1 MTIKTFF
8 HAIINFSRKTKEDH
22 VAAYAGQATLFILI
36 SFFPFLMFL
45 LTLIRYLPITESN
58 VMFIVDYM
66 FPSNISPIFIRI
78 VVEAYEKGS
87 ATIMSITA
95 ITALWSASRGFIALT
110 RGLNC
115 VYGIK
120 ETRGY
125 FKTRITSALYTLIFA
140 LILVITLVVLV
151 FGNRLYIWLGSVFPI
166 IKETALIIISLRAVV
181 GLTILVIFF
190 TILFLAIPNRKSKLK
205 DELPGA
211 LVAAGG
217 WMGFSYLYSFYIDN
231 MANISNTYGS
241 LAAIIFLVLWLYFCM
256 YILFIGGEV
265 NDVLSSKSLQEAL
278 KSPKKYDSRCE

>member
-1 MTIKTFF
+1 MTIKIIFHTIVNFF
-8 HAIINFSRKTKEDH
+8 RKSREDH

-58 VMFIVDYM
+58 IMIIIDYM
-66 FPSNISPIFIRI
+66 FPNNISPMFIRVI
-78 VVEAYEKGS
+78 AEAYDKGS

-95 ITALWSASRGFIALT
+95 VTALWSASRGFIALA

-125 FKTRITSALYTLIFA
+125 LKTRIASALYTLVFA
-140 LILVITLVVLV
+140 LILVITLVFLV
-151 FGNRLYIWLGSVFPI
+151 FGNRLYVWLGSVFPV
-166 IKETALIIISLRAVV
+166 IKDTALIIISLRAVV
-181 GLTILVIFF
+181 GLAILIIFF
-190 TILFLAIPNRKSKLK
+190 IILFLAIPNRKSRLT

-211 LVAAGG
+211 IVAAGG

-231 MANISNTYGS
+231 MANMSNTYGS

-256 YILFIGGEV
+256 YILFIGGEI
-265 NDVLSSKSLQEAL
+265 NDVLASKSIQDLL
-278 KSPKKYDSRCE
+278 KSPEKYEGR

>member
-1 MTIKTFF
+1 MTIKIIFHTIVNFF
-8 HAIINFSRKTKEDH
+8 RKSREDH

-58 VMFIVDYM
+58 IMIIIDYM
-66 FPSNISPIFIRI
+66 FPNNISPMFIRVI
-78 VVEAYEKGS
+78 AEAYDKGS

-95 ITALWSASRGFIALT
+95 VTALWSASRGFIALA

-125 FKTRITSALYTLIFA
+125 LKTRIASALYTLVFA
-140 LILVITLVVLV
+140 LILVITLVFLV
-151 FGNRLYIWLGSVFPI
+151 FGNRLYVWLGSVFPV
-166 IKETALIIISLRAVV
+166 IKDTALIIISLRAIV
-181 GLTILVIFF
+181 GLAILIIFF
-190 TILFLAIPNRKSKLK
+190 IILFLAIPNRKSKLM

-211 LVAAGG
+211 IVAAGG

-231 MANISNTYGS
+231 MANMSNTYGS

-256 YILFIGGEV
+256 YILFIGGEI
-265 NDVLSSKSLQEAL
+265 NDVLASKSIQDLL
-278 KSPKKYDSRCE
+278 KSPEKYEGR

>member
-1 MTIKTFF
+1 MTIKIFF
-8 HAIINFSRKTKEDH
+8 HTIVNFFRKSREDH

-58 VMFIVDYM
+58 IMIIIDYM
-66 FPSNISPIFIRI
+66 FPNNISPMFIRVI
-78 VVEAYEKGS
+78 AEAYDKGS

-95 ITALWSASRGFIALT
+95 VTALWSASRGFIALA

-125 FKTRITSALYTLIFA
+125 LKTRIASALYTLVFA
-140 LILVITLVVLV
+140 LILVITLVFLV
-151 FGNRLYIWLGSVFPI
+151 FGNRLYVWLGSVFPV
-166 IKETALIIISLRAVV
+166 IKDTALIIISLRAIV
-181 GLTILVIFF
+181 GLAILIIFF
-190 TILFLAIPNRKSKLK
+190 IILFLAIPNRKSKLM

-211 LVAAGG
+211 IVAAGG

-231 MANISNTYGS
+231 MANMSNTYGS

-256 YILFIGGEV
+256 YILFIGGEI
-265 NDVLSSKSLQEAL
+265 NDVLASKSIQDLL
-278 KSPKKYDSRCE
+278 KSPEKYEGR

>member
-1 MTIKTFF
+1 MTIKIIFHTIVNFF
-8 HAIINFSRKTKEDH
+8 RKSREDH

-58 VMFIVDYM
+58 IMIIIDYM
-66 FPSNISPIFIRI
+66 FPNNISPMFIRVI
-78 VVEAYEKGS
+78 AEAYDKGS

-95 ITALWSASRGFIALT
+95 VTALWSASRGFIALA

-125 FKTRITSALYTLIFA
+125 LKTRIASALYTLVFA
-140 LILVITLVVLV
+140 LILVITLVFLV
-151 FGNRLYIWLGSVFPI
+151 FGNRLYVWLGDVFPV
-166 IKETALIIISLRAVV
+166 IKDTALIIISLRAIV
-181 GLTILVIFF
+181 GLAILIIFF
-190 TILFLAIPNRKSKLK
+190 IILFLAIPNRKSRLT

-211 LVAAGG
+211 IVAAGG

-231 MANISNTYGS
+231 MANMSNTYGS

-256 YILFIGGEV
+256 YILFIGGEI
-265 NDVLSSKSLQEAL
+265 NDVLASKSIQDLL
-278 KSPKKYDSRCE
+278 KSPEKYEGR

>member
-1 MTIKTFF
+1 MTIKIFF
-8 HAIINFSRKTKEDH
+8 HTIVNFFRKLREDH

-45 LTLIRYLPITESN
+45 LTLIRYIPITESN
-58 VMFIVDYM
+58 IMIIIDYM
-66 FPSNISPIFIRI
+66 FPNNISPMFIRVI
-78 VVEAYEKGS
+78 AEAYDKGS

-95 ITALWSASRGFIALT
+95 VTALWSASRGFIALA

-125 FKTRITSALYTLIFA
+125 LKTRIASALYTLVFA
-140 LILVITLVVLV
+140 LILVITLVFLV
-151 FGNRLYIWLGSVFPI
+151 FGNRLYVWLGDVFPI
-166 IKETALIIISLRAVV
+166 IKDTALIIISLRAVV
-181 GLTILVIFF
+181 GLAILVIFF
-190 TILFLAIPNRKSKLK
+190 IILFLAIPNRKSRLM

-211 LVAAGG
+211 IVAAGG

-231 MANISNTYGS
+231 MANMSNTYGS

-256 YILFIGGEV
+256 YILFIGGEI
-265 NDVLSSKSLQEAL
+265 NDVLASKSIQDLL
-278 KSPKKYDSRCE
+278 KSPEKYEGR

>member
-1 MTIKTFF
+1 MTIKIIFHTIVNFF
-8 HAIINFSRKTKEDH
+8 RKLREDH

-58 VMFIVDYM
+58 IMIIIDYM
-66 FPSNISPIFIRI
+66 FPNNISPMFIRVI
-78 VVEAYEKGS
+78 AEAYDKGS

-95 ITALWSASRGFIALT
+95 FTALWSASRGFIALA

-125 FKTRITSALYTLIFA
+125 LKTRIASALYTLVFA
-140 LILVITLVVLV
+140 LILVITLVFLV
-151 FGNRLYIWLGSVFPI
+151 FGNRLYVWLGSVFPV
-166 IKETALIIISLRAVV
+166 IKDTALIIISLRAVV
-181 GLTILVIFF
+181 GLAILVIFF
-190 TILFLAIPNRKSKLK
+190 IILFLAIPNRKSKLM

-211 LVAAGG
+211 IVAAGG

-231 MANISNTYGS
+231 MANMSNTYGS

-256 YILFIGGEV
+256 YILFIGGEI
-265 NDVLSSKSLQEAL
+265 NDVLASKSIQDLL
-278 KSPKKYDSRCE
+278 KSPEKYEGR

>member
-1 MTIKTFF
+1 MTIKIFF
-8 HAIINFSRKTKEDH
+8 HTIVNFFRKSREDH

-58 VMFIVDYM
+58 IMIIIDYM
-66 FPSNISPIFIRI
+66 FPNNISPMFIRVI
-78 VVEAYEKGS
+78 AEAYDKGS

-95 ITALWSASRGFIALT
+95 VTALWSASRGFIALA

-125 FKTRITSALYTLIFA
+125 LKTRIASALYTLVFA
-140 LILVITLVVLV
+140 LILVITLVFLV
-151 FGNRLYIWLGSVFPI
+151 FGNRLYVWLGSVFPV
-166 IKETALIIISLRAVV
+166 IKDTALIIISLRAIV
-181 GLTILVIFF
+181 GLAILIIFF
-190 TILFLAIPNRKSKLK
+190 IILFLAIPNRKSRLT

-211 LVAAGG
+211 IVAAGG

-231 MANISNTYGS
+231 MANMSNTYGS

-256 YILFIGGEV
+256 YILFIGGEI
-265 NDVLSSKSLQEAL
+265 NDVLASKSIQDLL
-278 KSPKKYDSRCE
+278 KSPEKYEGR

>member
-1 MTIKTFF
+1 MNIKNIFNV
-8 HAIINFSRKTKEDH
+8 ILNFSRKTKEDH

-45 LTLIRYLPITESN
+45 LTLIKYLPITESN
-58 VMFIVDYM
+58 VMFVADYM
-66 FPSNISPIFIRI
+66 LPSNLSPIFIRI

-125 FKTRITSALYTLIFA
+125 IKTRIISALYTLVFA

-151 FGNRLYIWLGSVFPI
+151 FGNRLYLWLGSIFPI
-166 IKETALIIISLRAVV
+166 IRETALIIISLRAVV
-181 GLTILVIFF
+181 GLAILVIFF
-190 TILFLAIPNRKSKLK
+190 LILFLAIPNRKGKLVE
-205 DELPGA
+205 ELPGA

-231 MANISNTYGS
+231 MASMSNTYGS

-256 YILFIGGEV
+256 YILFIGGEI
-265 NDVLSSKSLQEAL
+265 NDVLASKSIQKAL
-278 KSPKKYDSRCE
+278 KSPHKYDGRRE

>member
-8 HAIINFSRKTKEDH
+8 YTIINFSRKAKEDH

-58 VMFIVDYM
+58 ILLVIDYM
-66 FPSNISPIFIRI
+66 FPNNISPIFIRVI
-78 VVEAYEKGS
+78 AEAYEKGT

-125 FKTRITSALYTLIFA
+125 FKSRITSALYTLVFA
-140 LILVITLVVLV
+140 LILAITLVVLV

-166 IKETALIIISLRAVV
+166 IKGTALIIISLRAVV

-190 TILFLAIPNRKSKLK
+190 TILFIAIPNRKGKVK
-205 DELPGA
+205 EELPGA

-231 MANISNTYGS
+231 MANMSNTYGS
-241 LAAIIFLVLWLYFCM
+241 LAAVIFLVLWLYFCM

-265 NDVLSSKSLQEAL
+265 NDVLASKSLQESL
-278 KSPKKYDSRCE
+278 KSPQKYDGR

>member
-1 MTIKTFF
+1 MTIKIIFHTIVNFF
-8 HAIINFSRKTKEDH
+8 RKSREDH

-58 VMFIVDYM
+58 IMIIIDYM
-66 FPSNISPIFIRI
+66 FPNNISPMFIRVI
-78 VVEAYEKGS
+78 AEAYDKGS

-95 ITALWSASRGFIALT
+95 VTALWSASRGFIALA

-125 FKTRITSALYTLIFA
+125 LKTRIASALYTLVFA
-140 LILVITLVVLV
+140 LILVITLVFLV
-151 FGNRLYIWLGSVFPI
+151 FGNRLYVWLGDVFPI
-166 IKETALIIISLRAVV
+166 IKDTALIIISLRAVV
-181 GLTILVIFF
+181 GLAILVIFF
-190 TILFLAIPNRKSKLK
+190 IILFLAIPNRKSKLT

-211 LVAAGG
+211 IVAAGG

-231 MANISNTYGS
+231 MANMSNTYGS

-256 YILFIGGEV
+256 YILFIGGEI
-265 NDVLSSKSLQEAL
+265 NDVLASKSIQDLL
-278 KSPKKYDSRCE
+278 KSPEKYEGR

>member
-8 HAIINFSRKTKEDH
+8 YTIINFSRKAKEDH

-58 VMFIVDYM
+58 ILLVIDYM
-66 FPSNISPIFIRI
+66 FPNNISPIFIRVI
-78 VVEAYEKGS
+78 AEAYEKGT

-125 FKTRITSALYTLIFA
+125 FKSRITSALYTLVFA
-140 LILVITLVVLV
+140 LILAITLVVLV

-190 TILFLAIPNRKSKLK
+190 TILFIAIPNRKGKVK
-205 DELPGA
+205 EELPGA

-231 MANISNTYGS
+231 MANMSNTYGS
-241 LAAIIFLVLWLYFCM
+241 LAAVIFLVLWLYFCM

-265 NDVLSSKSLQEAL
+265 NDVLASKSLQESL
-278 KSPKKYDSRCE
+278 KSPQKYDGR

>member
-1 MTIKTFF
+1 MTIKIIFHTIVNFF
-8 HAIINFSRKTKEDH
+8 RKSREDH

-58 VMFIVDYM
+58 IMIIIDYM
-66 FPSNISPIFIRI
+66 FPNNISPMFIRVI
-78 VVEAYEKGS
+78 AEAYDKGS

-95 ITALWSASRGFIALT
+95 VTALWSASRGFIALA

-125 FKTRITSALYTLIFA
+125 LKTRIASALYTLVFA
-140 LILVITLVVLV
+140 LILVITLVFLV
-151 FGNRLYIWLGSVFPI
+151 FGNRLYVWLGSVFPV
-166 IKETALIIISLRAVV
+166 IKDTALIIISLRAIV
-181 GLTILVIFF
+181 GLAILIIFF
-190 TILFLAIPNRKSKLK
+190 IILFLAIPNRKSKLT

-211 LVAAGG
+211 IVAAGG

-231 MANISNTYGS
+231 MANMSNTYGS

-256 YILFIGGEV
+256 YILFIGGEI
-265 NDVLSSKSLQEAL
+265 NDVLASKSIQDLL
-278 KSPKKYDSRCE
+278 KSPEKYEGR

>member
-8 HAIINFSRKTKEDH
+8 YTIINFSRKAKEDH

-58 VMFIVDYM
+58 ILLVIDYM
-66 FPSNISPIFIRI
+66 FPNNISPIFIR
-78 VVEAYEKGS
+78 VVSEAYEKGT

-125 FKTRITSALYTLIFA
+125 FKSRITSALYTLVFA

-190 TILFLAIPNRKSKLK
+190 TILFIAIPNRKGKVK
-205 DELPGA
+205 EELPGA

-231 MANISNTYGS
+231 MANMSNTYGS
-241 LAAIIFLVLWLYFCM
+241 LAAVIFLVLWLYFCM

-265 NDVLSSKSLQEAL
+265 NDVLASKSLQESL
-278 KSPKKYDSRCE
+278 KSPQKYDGR

>member
-1 MTIKTFF
+1 MTIKIIFHTIVNFF
-8 HAIINFSRKTKEDH
+8 RKSREDH

-58 VMFIVDYM
+58 IMIIIDYM
-66 FPSNISPIFIRI
+66 FPNNISPMFIRVI
-78 VVEAYEKGS
+78 AEAYDKGS

-95 ITALWSASRGFIALT
+95 VTALWSASRGFIALA

-125 FKTRITSALYTLIFA
+125 LKTRIASALYTLVFA
-140 LILVITLVVLV
+140 LILVITLVFLV
-151 FGNRLYIWLGSVFPI
+151 FGNRLYVWLGDVFPI
-166 IKETALIIISLRAVV
+166 IKDTALIIISLRAVV
-181 GLTILVIFF
+181 GLAILVIFF
-190 TILFLAIPNRKSKLK
+190 IILFLAIPNRKSKLM

-211 LVAAGG
+211 IVAAGG

-231 MANISNTYGS
+231 MANMSNTYGS

-256 YILFIGGEV
+256 YILFIGGEI
-265 NDVLSSKSLQEAL
+265 NDVLASKSIQDLL
-278 KSPKKYDSRCE
+278 KSPEKYEGR